1 MSDIEQNQTFYE
13 FIKVGFIELQ
23 FAEIFQTKA
32 NVSQRIRLE
41 MIVSEDIRGEAGI
54 FPRPFEQN
62 NWV

>member
-1 MSDIEQNQTFYE
+1 VSDIEQNQTFYE

-32 NVSQRIRLE
+32 NVSQRIRSE
-41 MIVSEDIRGEAGI
+41 VIVSEDIWGEAGI
-54 FPRPFEQN
+54 FPKPFEQN